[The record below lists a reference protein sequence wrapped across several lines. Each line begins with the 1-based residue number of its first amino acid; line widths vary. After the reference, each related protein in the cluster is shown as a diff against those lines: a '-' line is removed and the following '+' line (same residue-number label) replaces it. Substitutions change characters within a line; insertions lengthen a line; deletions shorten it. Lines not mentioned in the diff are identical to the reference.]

1 MCSKKQ
7 HLENAIAAIKIIKSK
22 PLALTDSE
30 RAILMQ
36 FPGGGVL
43 KECGVFLEKNK
54 PEWLRLG
61 KLQLLEFL
69 NMEEWASLQNVGLQN
84 AHYTSPE
91 VRQVLWDVLT
101 PHLTPGDRVLD
112 PGCGVGGFAV
122 EMPSFFKYVGVEK
135 DELSAAIAK
144 LAHPT
149 AQIYHKDFLRW
160 SYPEKFN
167 LVIGNVPFTNGVQ
180 SMKLDGKCLRIGLHA
195 QFFVTA
201 IAHLLPGGL
210 LALLTSTNTLD
221 SRTPD
226 YIRFREWVHGKC
238 EFLGAVRLP
247 SGSHVGETEVTT
259 DLILLRRRVQ
269 EGRGQ
274 RAEGRREETHPSA
287 FCLRTS
293 AFPGIVGYD
302 GRPAYLSN
310 WYLENPKYLI
320 GEPVC
325 SNLRGKNGN
334 PTTTVALKA
343 RPNQDVLGE
352 FKTLL
357 NSLFMEQQH
366 LWTLKKLDDSS
377 CKFYIPD
384 GFITVWETKNK
395 GEWFAVDKSDRNI
408 KRTPDRYRKHT
419 FPGNDVYEAAIRA
432 YNWHLS
438 DNEQGDYFDIYPW
451 VGLKAIGES
460 IYTHELIEGL
470 VTLVNPDGEIVSHIC
485 IDSEYNVCSEWVI
498 YKDEQTITS
507 IFNTPEF
514 NQKLEVFKMATVIPA
529 DKFKNSSVFSFILR
543 ENPKQK
549 GIEIHLPPDCKTD
562 TKNAVDFI
570 AKLLAAGFQQAKTNP
585 KLYCT
590 TFSEQ
595 LMTKCRGWV
604 KACKD
609 QNFGAYEI
617 SPDEPVEQTPNRRK
631 YNSASKEE
639 KLPEKS
645 TATTSN
651 KLLDAIAQ
659 LIDTKLETLSE
670 SIGTNIIERLKV
682 EHKNSLAE
690 AKSLK
695 EELEKV
701 KSERD
706 ELAVALEQVRGEMLS
721 FQNSY
726 TDLENKCNQ
735 KQQSIECQQRTIEDL
750 QQECDRLHSELKELG
765 LAEDEEGDLDSPVFP
780 DESDEK
786 ELPVFPDESEQSEE
800 SPDFPDE
807 SDEAAD
813 SPAFEEDEEEGFN
826 LEELDKA
833 GK

>member
-1 MCSKKQ
+1 MKKRE
-7 HLENAIAAIKIIKSK
+7 HLENAIAAVKIIKSN
-22 PLALTDSE
+22 PQALTDSE

-43 KECGVFLEKNK
+43 KECGVFTTEEK
-54 PEWLRLG
+54 PEWLRLS
-61 KLQLLEFL
+61 KLQLLELL
-69 NMEEWASLQNVGLQN
+69 NMEEWTSLQNVGLQN

-91 VRQVLWDVLT
+91 VRRVMWDVLT
-101 PHLTPGDRVLD
+101 PHLNLGDKVLD
-112 PGCGVGGFAV
+112 PGCGIGGFAV
-122 EMPSFFKYVGVEK
+122 DMPSFFKYVGVEK
-135 DELSAAIAK
+135 DGLAAEIAK

-293 AFPGIVGYD
+293 PFPDIVGYD

-357 NSLFMEQQH
+357 
-366 LWTLKKLDDSS
+366 SS
-377 CKFYIPD
+377 
-384 GFITVWETKNK
+384 
-395 GEWFAVDKSDRNI
+395 
-408 KRTPDRYRKHT
+408 
-419 FPGNDVYEAAIRA
+419 
-432 YNWHLS
+432 
-438 DNEQGDYFDIYPW
+438 
-451 VGLKAIGES
+451 
-460 IYTHELIEGL
+460 
-470 VTLVNPDGEIVSHIC
+470 LVN
-485 IDSEYNVCSEWVI
+485 
-498 YKDEQTITS
+498 Q
-507 IFNTPEF
+507 
-514 NQKLEVFKMATVIPA
+514 EVFKMATVIPT
-529 DKFKNSSVFSFILR
+529 DKFHSNSIYAFILR
-543 ENPKQK
+543 ENPEKK
-549 GIEIHLPPDCKTD
+549 GIEIHLPTDCQVESD
-562 TKNAVDFI
+562 DAVKFI
-570 AKLLAAGFQQAKTNP
+570 VRIQSAGFKQSHQNP
-585 KLYCT
+585 KLYYAKY
-590 TFSEQ
+590 SPE
-595 LMTKCRGWV
+595 LMSKARSWV
-604 KACKD
+604 KTCEKF
-609 QNFGAYEI
+609 QAYELGVN
-617 SPDEPVEQTPNRRK
+617 EPVESTPSRRRF
-631 YNSASKEE
+631 SKKE
-639 KLPEKS
+639 S
-645 TATTSN
+645 TAATTTPPTSN

-659 LIDTKLETLSE
+659 LIDAKLETLSE

-706 ELAVALEQVRGEMLS
+706 ELAAALEQVRGEMLS
-721 FQNSY
+721 FQKSY

-826 LEELDKA
+826 LEELDKV